1 MMTGTTV
8 LLLLVLAGSGV
19 FVAAVLG
26 VLGGTLAHMFSTFP
40 LIRGLGEVAWGS
52 SADFILVAVPMFIL
66 MGELLLRS
74 GVTDSMFAALDRWVG
89 HVPGGLMHTNIA
101 ASAVFAAT
109 SGSSIATAATI
120 GTVSIPNMD
129 RYGYD
134 RKMFL
139 GTIAAGGTLGILIP
153 PSVNMVLYGAMSETP
168 VSDLYLAATIPGL
181 MLGAMFSLYVYV
193 SCKINPSLAP
203 RGKAAPWSERLSG
216 LVHLAPPLFLFLLVV
231 GSIYAGLATATEA
244 SALGVVGALGL
255 VIARGRLS
263 VQMLLRA
270 FEGTVRTTA
279 MVMAIVIAAYFLN
292 FVLSTLGVTD
302 AAVKWVAD
310 LSWSPLAVLLAIIVL
325 YVILGCFVESL
336 TLMVATTPIV
346 VPIIQN
352 LGYSPVWF
360 GVVFVILIETALIT
374 PPIGMNLFVVQSV
387 RKGGEFRDVVMGSI
401 PFVVVMFA
409 LIVLLIAFPSL
420 ALWLPEVFASNR
432 A

>member
-1 MMTGTTV
+1 MMMTTTV
-8 LLLLVLAGSGV
+8 LLLLLLAGGSV

-26 VLGGTLAHMFSTFP
+26 VLGTTLAQVFSTFP
-40 LIRGLGEVAWGS
+40 LQRALGEMAWSS

-66 MGELLLRS
+66 MGELLMRS
-74 GVTDSMFAALDRWVG
+74 GVTDSMFTALDRWVG
-89 HVPGGLMHTNIA
+89 HIPGGLMHTNVA

-120 GTVSIPNMD
+120 GTISIPNMD
-129 RYGYD
+129 RYGY
-134 RKMFL
+134 KAPMFL

-153 PSVNMVLYGAMSETP
+153 PSINMVLYGAMSETS
-168 VSDLYLAATIPGL
+168 VSELYLAATIPGV
-181 MLGAMFSLYVYV
+181 MLALIFSLYVYIA
-193 SCKINPSLAP
+193 CKINPTLGP
-203 RGKAAPWSERLSG
+203 ERQKAPWGERISG
-216 LVHLAPPLFLFLLVV
+216 LVHLLPPLMLFLLVV

-244 SALGVVGALGL
+244 SALGVMGALLL
-255 VIARGRLS
+255 VIARRRLS
-263 VQMLLRA
+263 VQMLLLS

-279 MVMAIVIAAYFLN
+279 MVMAIVIAAFFLN
-292 FVLSTLGVTD
+292 FVLSTLGLTD
-302 AAVKWVAD
+302 AAVKWVGQ
-310 LSWSPLAVLLAIIVL
+310 LEWSPHAILLCIVLL

-352 LGYSPVWF
+352 LGFSPIWF

-387 RKGGEFRDVVMGSI
+387 RKGGPFRDVVLGSL
-401 PFVVVMFA
+401 PFVGLMF
-409 LIVLLIAFPSL
+409 LLILLLVAFPSI
-420 ALWLPEVFASNR
+420 ALWLPSVFAAR

>member
-1 MMTGTTV
+1 MLGSTV
-8 LLLLVLAGSGV
+8 LLLLLLAGSSV

-26 VLGGTLAHMFSTFP
+26 ILGGALTQAFSTFP
-40 LIRGLGEVAWGS
+40 LIRGLGEVAWSS

-74 GVTDSMFAALDRWVG
+74 GVTESMFEALDRWVG
-89 HVPGGLMHTNIA
+89 HIPGGLMHTNVA

-120 GTVSIPNMD
+120 GTISIPNMD
-129 RYGYD
+129 RYGY
-134 RKMFL
+134 RAPMFL

-153 PSVNMVLYGAMSETP
+153 PSINMVLYGAMSETA
-168 VSDLYLAATIPGL
+168 VSELYLAALVPGL
-181 MLGAMFSLYVYV
+181 MLAALFSLYVYIA
-193 SCKINPSLAP
+193 CRINPALGPSGTRASW
-203 RGKAAPWSERLSG
+203 GERFAS
-216 LVHLAPPLFLFLLVV
+216 LVHLVPPLFLFLLVV

-244 SALGVVGALGL
+244 SALGVVGALLL
-255 VIARGRLS
+255 VVLRKRLS
-263 VQMLLRA
+263 VNMLLQC

-292 FVLSTLGVTD
+292 FVMSTLGLTD
-302 AAVKWVAD
+302 AAVHWVGE
-310 LSWSPLAVLLAIIVL
+310 LNWSPYAILFAIIVL

-352 LGYSPVWF
+352 LGFSPIWF

-387 RKGGEFRDVVMGSI
+387 RKGGAFRDVVTGSL
-401 PFVVVMFA
+401 PFVGLMF
-409 LIVLLIAFPSL
+409 LLIGLLVLFPSL
-420 ALWLPEVFASNR
+420 ALWLPSVFASAN

>member
-1 MMTGTTV
+1 MMLTLSLM
-8 LLLLVLAGSGV
+8 LLLGLAASSL

-26 VLGGTLAHMFSTFP
+26 VLGYSLGSLFSSFP
-40 LIRGLGEVAWGS
+40 LVRGLGEVAWSS

-74 GVTDSMFAALDRWVG
+74 GVTDAMYEALDRWVG
-89 HVPGGLMHTNIA
+89 HIPGGLMHTNIA

-120 GTVSIPNMD
+120 GTVSIPNMN
-129 RYGYD
+129 RHGYD
-134 RKMFL
+134 PAMFL

-153 PSVNMVLYGAMSETP
+153 PSINMVLYGALSETA
-168 VSDLYLAATIPGL
+168 VSDLYLAALIPGVSL
-181 MLGAMFSLYVYV
+181 ALIFSLYVYV
-193 SCKINPSLAP
+193 RCMLNPGLAP
-203 RGKAAPWSERLSG
+203 RGKASDWPRRFAG
-216 LVHLAPPLFLFLLVV
+216 LVHLLPPLMLFLLVV

-244 SALGVVGALGL
+244 SALGVMGALAL
-255 VIARGRLS
+255 VLLRGRMS
-263 VQMLLRA
+263 VALLLRS

-292 FVLSTLGVTD
+292 FVLSTLGLTD
-302 AAVKWVAD
+302 AAVQWVGQ
-310 LSWSPLAVLLAIIVL
+310 LGWSPLAVLMAIIVL
-325 YVILGCFVESL
+325 YIFLGCFVESL
-336 TLMVATTPIV
+336 TLMIATTPIV
-346 VPIIQN
+346 VPIIKQ
-352 LGYSPVWF
+352 LGYDPVWF

-387 RKGGEFRDVVMGSI
+387 RNGGAFREVVMGSL
-401 PFVVVMFA
+401 PYVLLMFA

-420 ALWLPEVFASNR
+420 ALWLPSVFAASR